1 MNKLDSE
8 HRVTINK
15 SRNTNFDWYMRPT
28 FHKTSCIKIWN
39 TYPSSNQYHLQ
50 LVDKTEGKTVTMPI
64 SRKQLK
70 KLSTDIERMLAL

>member
-1 MNKLDSE
+1 MNKLNSK

-28 FHKTSCIKIWN
+28 NHKKSCITIWN
-39 TYPSSNQYHLQ
+39 VYPSSNQYHLQ
-50 LVDKTEGKTVTMPI
+50 LVDKTEGKTVSMPI

-70 KLSTDIERMLAL
+70 KLSTEIERILAL

>member
-1 MNKLDSE
+1 MNRLNSKR
-8 HRVTINK
+8 RVTINK

-28 FHKTSCIKIWN
+28 FHEKSCITIWN
-39 TYPSSNQYHLQ
+39 AYPSSNQYHLQ

-70 KLSTDIERMLAL
+70 KLSTEIERILAL